1 MAKIL
6 SPRHVAIIP
15 DGNRR
20 WAKRRGFPGWKGHFE
35 GAKRMEEIAR
45 AAVDLDIKYLTIWGG
60 SYDNLTKRSKGEI
73 IVLNRVYK
81 ELVQKLLKDKT
92 VHENKVRVRFLGEWP
107 KLLNKGV
114 VEVIKRAES
123 ETARYTGYQHSYLV
137 GYNGDREMLDAMNRL
152 LKAGHG
158 RVTALL
164 LKSYLWTAD
173 LPPVDL
179 VIRTGGEPHLSNG
192 FMMWDIRDAQLY
204 FTDKFW
210 PDFTKEEFVR
220 ALEDYSHR
228 ERRFGQ

>member
-6 SPRHVAIIP
+6 LPRHVAVIP

-20 WAKRRGFPGWKGHFE
+20 WAKRRGLAGWRGHLE

-45 AAVDLDIKYLTIWGG
+45 AAVDLDIKYFTLWGG

-92 VHENKVRVRFLGEWP
+92 VHENRVRVRFLGEWP

-114 VEVIKRAES
+114 VEVIRRAER
-123 ETARYTGYQHSYLV
+123 ETARYTGYEHSYLI
-137 GYNGDREMLDAMNRL
+137 GYNGDREMLDAVNRL
-152 LKAGHG
+152 LKAGRG
-158 RVTALL
+158 RVTAPL
-164 LKSYLWTAD
+164 LKSCLWTAD

-192 FMMWDIRDAQLY
+192 FMMWDARDAQLY

-210 PDFTKEEFVR
+210 PDFTKEELIR

-228 ERRFGQ
+228 ERRFGR